1 MNFPLASRMAL
12 RYLRGKGKAS
22 ANAVP
27 ILSRISIAA
36 IAVGCG
42 ALLVLFSVFNGFNAV
57 IDQFYTAFYSDLRI
71 RPAAGKTF
79 EITPEQQS
87 GLAGIKGLKAWSP
100 ILEDRVLAAGEG
112 TGTVITVR
120 GVEGAYFE
128 VAQLSNYIQ
137 LGTDTV
143 SASTA
148 QPTALIGVGIA
159 GRLGLSPEN
168 AFSYLNLHYPNPD
181 ASAASVLSAPT
192 DAFRSLRL
200 RPDGIFAV
208 ESEFDDHY
216 VIAPLP
222 LVQELLGAGN
232 RISSIEMKVAD
243 GDLKRVTAQLKT
255 IFGSALKYETRQQQ
269 NATFYGIMAAEKWAV
284 YLILLLVLL
293 IASFNLVGALSML
306 ILEKQK
312 DIAILRAMGAR
323 TATIRAIFLGE
334 SLLWS
339 TLGGAIGIA
348 LGALICAGQ
357 QRFEWIKLE
366 GAFLISAYP
375 VELQWGDAG
384 VVLLTAV
391 GLGLL
396 AGILPALRAT
406 REELGILR

>member
-1 MNFPLASRMAL
+1 MLALRIAL
-12 RYLRGKGKAS
+12 RYLLGKGKAT

-42 ALLVLFSVFNGFNAV
+42 ALLVLFSVFNGFNTV

-79 EITPEQQS
+79 ELTAVQQTQ
-87 GLAGIKGLKAWSP
+87 LAGTAGIKAWSP
-100 ILEDRVLAAGEG
+100 VLEDRVLAAGEG
-112 TGTVITVR
+112 AGTVVTVR
-120 GVEGAYFE
+120 GVAPDYFK
-128 VAQLSNYIQ
+128 VAQLRNYIQ
-137 LGTDTV
+137 MGIDTV
-143 SASTA
+143 SGGPG
-148 QPTALIGVGIA
+148 QPTALVGIGVA
-159 GRLGLSPEN
+159 GRLGISPEN
-168 AFSYLNLHYPNPD
+168 AFSYLNLHYPNPN
-181 ASAASVLSAPT
+181 ASASSVLTAPT

-216 VIAPLP
+216 VVAPLA
-222 LVQELLGAGN
+222 LVQQLLGAGK
-232 RISSIEMKVAD
+232 RVSSIEMSVDAK
-243 GDLKRVTAQLKT
+243 DLASVTEKLKT
-255 IFGSALKYETRQQQ
+255 VFGSSLKYENRQQQ

-312 DIAILRAMGAR
+312 DIAILRAMGAER
-323 TATIRAIFLGE
+323 GTIRAIFLGE

-339 TLGGAIGIA
+339 TLGGIIGIA
-348 LGALICAGQ
+348 LGALLCLGQ

-375 VELQWGDAG
+375 VALQWRDAG
-384 VVLLTAV
+384 LVLLTAV
-391 GLGLL
+391 GLGLA
-396 AGILPALRAT
+396 AGILPAWRAT
-406 REELGILR
+406 KEELGILR

>member
-1 MNFPLASRMAL
+1 MAL
-12 RYLRGKGKAS
+12 RYLRGKGKAT

-71 RPAAGKTF
+71 RPATGKTF
-79 EITPEQQS
+79 TLTPAQQVQLGS
-87 GLAGIKGLKAWSP
+87 IKGLQAWAP
-100 ILEDRVLAAGEG
+100 VLEDRVLAAGEG
-112 TGTVITVR
+112 AGTVVSVR
-120 GVEGAYFE
+120 GVGPNYFK
-128 VAQLSNYIQ
+128 VANLSTYIQ
-137 LGTDTV
+137 MGIDTV
-143 SASTA
+143 SVANG
-148 QPTALIGVGIA
+148 QGTALLGLGVA
-159 GRLGLSPEN
+159 GRLGISPES

-181 ASAASVLSAPT
+181 ATASSVMTDPT
-192 DAFRSLRL
+192 GAFQSLRL

-216 VIAPLP
+216 VIAPLS
-222 LVQELLGAGN
+222 LVQDLLGAGTKV
-232 RISSIEMKVAD
+232 SSVEMRVDPKALRSVTES
-243 GDLKRVTAQLKT
+243 LKA
-255 IFGSALKYETRQQQ
+255 IFGTALKYENRQQQ

-284 YLILLLVLL
+284 YFILLLVLL

-312 DIAILRAMGAR
+312 DIAILRAMGATR
-323 TATIRAIFLGE
+323 RTIRTIFLGE

-339 TLGGAIGIA
+339 TLGGLIGIV
-348 LGALICAGQ
+348 LGALLCAGQ
-357 QRFEWIKLE
+357 QHFEWIKLE
-366 GAFLISAYP
+366 GAFLINAYP
-375 VELQWGDAG
+375 VALQWGDVG

-391 GLGLL
+391 GLGLV
-396 AGILPALRAT
+396 AGILPAWRAT